1 MDSNTSFVTIT
12 EFETAWQDLPESDED
27 RASALLLMASN
38 YLRQIANN
46 NRVDLDMRFQADDV
60 YASMV
65 KMVVISATQR
75 AMAKPVDV
83 APDASSWSQSATP
96 YSESMSFAQNDSGN
110 IYFKTKELQLL
121 GFGSVSGN
129 RQIAILRGVR

>member
-1 MDSNTSFVTIT
+1 MDSRDSFVTLS
-12 EFETAWQDLPESDED
+12 EFETLWQDIPTGDED
-27 RASALLLMASN
+27 RAQALLLMASN

-46 NRVDLDMRFQADDV
+46 NHLDLDMRFQTDDV
-60 YASMV
+60 YAEMV
-65 KMVVISATQR
+65 KMVVISAAQR

>member
-1 MDSNTSFVTIT
+1 MDSNTSFVTVS
-12 EFETAWQDLPESDED
+12 EFETAWQDLSESDED

-46 NRVDLDMRFQADDV
+46 NRVDLDMRFQTDDV

-110 IYFKTKELQLL
+110 IYFKNKELQLL
-121 GFGSVSGN
+121 GLGSISGN